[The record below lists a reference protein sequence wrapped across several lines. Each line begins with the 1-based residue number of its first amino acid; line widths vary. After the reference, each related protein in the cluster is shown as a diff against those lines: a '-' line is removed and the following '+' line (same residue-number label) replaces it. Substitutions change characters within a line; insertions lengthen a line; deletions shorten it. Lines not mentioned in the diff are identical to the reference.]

1 MAGCPVCGGP
11 LVNDRERGETV
22 CAQCGLVVSESAVDV
37 GPEWRSF
44 DKEKRV
50 RTAPLK
56 LVVKTDMAVKPEH
69 GVQWRKLARFYKEM
83 LHSPEWKLAT
93 IGGELKRIKECVG
106 LPQSVVEEAEVML
119 KKHLN
124 AVKGFRPEVVAV
136 AVLWVA
142 AKAAGAPRPL
152 DDFLKCSKADK
163 GRVRKA
169 AWRLMEAARLV
180 RRLTVE
186 DYVSTVAARAGLPTS
201 TAKAA
206 AELLKRNKRLLPGKN
221 PWVWAAAALWLASS
235 RRPGLLKRLAEAA
248 GSTPFGVKDAAKKMR
263 I

>member
-1 MAGCPVCGGP
+1 
-11 LVNDRERGETV
+11 
-22 CAQCGLVVSESAVDV
+22 VVAESAVDV

-44 DKEKRV
+44 DKEKRE
-50 RTAPLK
+50 RTYPLK
-56 LVVKTDMAVKPEH
+56 LAVKTDIAVKLEH
-69 GVQWRKLARFYKEM
+69 GARWRRLARLHKEV
-83 LHSPEWKLAT
+83 LYSREWKLAE
-93 IGGELKRIKECVG
+93 IGAELKRIRECAG
-106 LPQSVVEEAEVML
+106 LPQSVVEEAEAL
-119 KKHLN
+119 ARKHLS
-124 AVKGFRPEVVAV
+124 AVKGFPPEVAAV
-136 AVLWVA
+136 AALWTA
-142 AKAAGAPRPL
+142 AKAAGEPRPL
-152 DDFLKCSKADK
+152 DDFLACSKADK
-163 GRVRKA
+163 GLVRKA

-186 DYVSTVAARAGLPTS
+186 DYVSTVAARAGLSAS

-206 AELLKRNKRLLPGKN
+206 VELLEKNRRLLFGKN